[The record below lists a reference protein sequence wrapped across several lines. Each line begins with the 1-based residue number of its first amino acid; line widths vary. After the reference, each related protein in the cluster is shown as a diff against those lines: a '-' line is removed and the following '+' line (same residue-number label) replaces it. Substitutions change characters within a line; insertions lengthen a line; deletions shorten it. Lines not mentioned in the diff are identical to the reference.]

1 MLIEPRFKS
10 PTGIYARIAGTGSY
24 LPEQILTNND
34 LAARVETSDEWI
46 FTRTG
51 IRERHIVAPGETCSM
66 MASQAAKRAIEAAG
80 VRGEDI
86 GLIIVATCTPDKLL
100 PSTACLVQ
108 AAIEAFG
115 CPAFDVSI
123 ACAGFNYGLA
133 IADQF
138 IRNGSVK
145 CALVIGSEVMS
156 SLVDWTDR
164 STCILFGDGAGA
176 VILKADTT
184 PGILSTHL
192 HADGR
197 YGDLLYVDTGI
208 RQVEEPKVM
217 MKGNEVFKVAVNSLG
232 DVLTETL
239 EANQIAAAQVDWLI
253 PHQANMRIISAMAKK
268 LDLPMDRVIVT
279 VDRHGNTSAA
289 SVPLALDTA
298 VRSGKVQRGE
308 TLLLES
314 FGGGFAW
321 GSALINY

>member
-24 LPEQILTNND
+24 LPEQVLTNND

-51 IRERHIVAPGETCSM
+51 IRERHIVAPDETCSM

-80 VRGEDI
+80 IQGEELE
-86 GLIIVATCTPDKLL
+86 LIIVATCTPDKLL

-108 AAIEAFG
+108 AAIGAFG

-176 VILKADTT
+176 VILQADMT

-298 VRSGKVQRGE
+298 VRSGKVKRGE